1 LKWWTTAAADASPCA
16 KVRGVCTA
24 LCAGPDV
31 GAQGIQEARS
41 IRALAVVYGAHTAV
55 ASALDCML
63 LLFAHVDLDF
73 TPVELALLVA
83 EVGLCTIAVET
94 LPELVRQAPCTA
106 KLGRCIAR
114 NPLLR
119 FFGLADGD
127 GVSALRAGGLSDSAT
142 IGGCS
147 FMYRYIL
154 RESCSQFDSLP
165 LTSLTTPA
173 LGIGFSLCQ
182 TAILAFAV
190 AKWVLF
196 LAAPLGAL
204 AVMVPRSIH
213 LLVQKKTPALA
224 LPATLAT
231 LHSAHSAAACSSP
244 AVIGALFT
252 LSASLGYPT
261 IPFLALTLVNIV
273 AIIGTLAYY
282 DGVWKE
288 ELMGPNVTGAGAL
301 AFAFA
306 CAVAAAGAAVDVDD
320 DRATSPPNRPPVC
333 LPTSFEANRRT
344 HPPPP
349 PAHPLSLTRTP
360 PQSRPAPRTND
371 ARRS

>member
-1 LKWWTTAAADASPCA
+1 MT
-16 KVRGVCTA
+16 
-24 LCAGPDV
+24 
-31 GAQGIQEARS
+31 E
-41 IRALAVVYGAHTAV
+41 
-55 ASALDCML
+55 
-63 LLFAHVDLDF
+63 
-73 TPVELALLVA
+73 
-83 EVGLCTIAVET
+83 
-94 LPELVRQAPCTA
+94 PELIRQAPCTA
-106 KLGRCIAR
+106 KLGNCIAR
-114 NPLLR
+114 NPVLR

-142 IGGCS
+142 I
-147 FMYRYIL
+147 
-154 RESCSQFDSLP
+154 
-165 LTSLTTPA
+165 A

-182 TAILAFAV
+182 TAILSFAF

-252 LSASLGYPT
+252 LSASLNHPT

-288 ELMGPNVTGAGAL
+288 ELQGSHISGAGACPFFCFVVGL
-301 AFAFA
+301 
-306 CAVAAAGAAVDVDD
+306 C
-320 DRATSPPNRPPVC
+320 
-333 LPTSFEANRRT
+333 
-344 HPPPP
+344 
-349 PAHPLSLTRTP
+349 LSLT
-360 PQSRPAPRTND
+360 
-371 ARRS
+371 